1 MRYCTPRSRNDT
13 PLAVCFQYFDRTLKV
28 KIFFLFSRRT
38 ISRTN
43 QLIRVLQAVDLSI
56 NSGLRPI
63 EEREGIFPVT
73 SLRAGKA
80 SGLDQ
85 GLYASASCS
94 ALLYVSTCTSLVAH

>member
-1 MRYCTPRSRNDT
+1 MYRVLVRYCTPRSRNDT
-13 PLAVCFQYFDRTLKV
+13 PLAVCFQYFDRTLK
-28 KIFFLFSRRT
+28 
-38 ISRTN
+38 
-43 QLIRVLQAVDLSI
+43 AVDLSI

-94 ALLYVSTCTSLVAH
+94 ALLGGGR